1 MRIFDERKY
10 LYIISL
16 LPIIIIY
23 MWKYFVFIL
32 SIFIFFWCSEN
43 ADKKTAENINLLSKT
58 TDNNKNNPWYIAK
71 YELIPIYNNISIR
84 RYYNDSSSACYWS
97 NIIVDYQ
104 IKSVR
109 IFDSANNSQNNFAYC
124 SPKIEKVWDD
134 SAKIFIC
141 YWAWAGSGEC
151 SAGEFEYTI
160 WSNSWKYISHGYY
173 TTGDNNSYSYN
184 IEENNSWEDLKEFL
198 EYMKNKK
205 YIIK

>member
-10 LYIISL
+10 LYIIFL
-16 LPIIIIY
+16 LQIIFTY
-23 MWKYFVFIL
+23 MKKYFVFIL
-32 SIFIFFWCSEN
+32 SIFVFFWCSEN
-43 ADKKTAENINLLSKT
+43 KSVENTNILSEVSNNQTSIDKWHIATYEPIFIDDNI
-58 TDNNKNNPWYIAK
+58 I
-71 YELIPIYNNISIR
+71 IR
-84 RYYNDSSSACYWS
+84 RYYNNSSSACYWW

-109 IFDSANNSQNNFAYC
+109 IFDTAQNSQTNFPYC
-124 SPKIEKVWDD
+124 SPKIEKISDD

-141 YWAWAGSGEC
+141 YWGWAGSGEC
-151 SAGEFEYTI
+151 SAGEFEYSI

-205 YIIK
+205 YIIE

>member
-16 LPIIIIY
+16 LQIIILY
-23 MWKYFVFIL
+23 MKKYFVFIL

-43 ADKKTAENINLLSKT
+43 ADEKTAENINTKGEEISVEIKQNATIETFL
-58 TDNNKNNPWYIAK
+58 K
-71 YELIPIYNNISIR
+71 YA
-84 RYYNDSSSACYWS
+84 SSACYGG
-97 NIIVDYQ
+97 D
-104 IKSVR
+104 
-109 IFDSANNSQNNFAYC
+109 IFLKTSENKKTIFYSANNSQNNFPYC
-124 SPKIEKVWDD
+124 SPKIEKISDD

-151 SAGEFEYTI
+151 SAGEFEYSI

-184 IEENNSWEDLKEFL
+184 IEENNSWEDIKEFL

>member
-43 ADKKTAENINLLSKT
+43 ADEKTAENINTKGEEISVEIKQNATIETFL
-58 TDNNKNNPWYIAK
+58 K
-71 YELIPIYNNISIR
+71 YA
-84 RYYNDSSSACYWS
+84 SSACYGG
-97 NIIVDYQ
+97 D
-104 IKSVR
+104 
-109 IFDSANNSQNNFAYC
+109 IFLKTSENKKTIFNSANNSQTNFPYC
-124 SPKIEKVWDD
+124 SPKIEKISDD

-141 YWAWAGSGEC
+141 YWGWAGSGEC

>member
-16 LPIIIIY
+16 LQIIILY
-23 MWKYFVFIL
+23 MKKYFVFIL

-43 ADKKTAENINLLSKT
+43 ADEKTAENINTKAEEISVEINQNATIETFL
-58 TDNNKNNPWYIAK
+58 K
-71 YELIPIYNNISIR
+71 YA
-84 RYYNDSSSACYWS
+84 SSACYGGDIFLKT
-97 NIIVDYQ
+97 NEN
-104 IKSVR
+104 KKT
-109 IFDSANNSQNNFAYC
+109 IFDSANNSQNNFPYC
-124 SPKIEKVWDD
+124 SPKIEKISDD

-151 SAGEFEYTI
+151 SAGEFEYTL

-184 IEENNSWEDLKEFL
+184 IEENNSWEELKEFL
-198 EYMKNKK
+198 EYIKNKK
-205 YIIK
+205 YIIQ

>member
-16 LPIIIIY
+16 LQIIILY
-23 MWKYFVFIL
+23 MKKYFVFIL
-32 SIFIFFWCSEN
+32 SIFVFFWCSEN
-43 ADKKTAENINLLSKT
+43 ADEKTAENINTKGEEISVEIKQNATIETFL
-58 TDNNKNNPWYIAK
+58 K
-71 YELIPIYNNISIR
+71 YA
-84 RYYNDSSSACYWS
+84 SSACYGG
-97 NIIVDYQ
+97 D
-104 IKSVR
+104 
-109 IFDSANNSQNNFAYC
+109 IFLKTSENKKTIFYSANNSQNNFPYC
-124 SPKIEKVWDD
+124 SPKIEKISDD

-151 SAGEFEYTI
+151 SAGEFEYSI

-184 IEENNSWEDLKEFL
+184 IEENNSWEDIKEFL